1 MVRRSF
7 RKHTRRAARK
17 TRTRRHSSRRHTR
30 AQRKIHRRMM
40 RRGGAYTTTHDYKS
54 GEFNRAS
61 DQLLMAK
68 NPATYEQ
75 ALNAANTP
83 VPGVNTVQAGGRRM
97 RRMRRHSRRRLHMMG
112 GTNMP
117 AGNCP
122 TWHGAGGPCIPQP
135 VAYNGPYGAIPIHQT
150 AGLYPKQV

>member
-1 MVRRSF
+1 MARMGSKKHSRRLS
-7 RKHTRRAARK
+7 RK
-17 TRTRRHSSRRHTR
+17 TRTRRHSSRRHKR
-30 AQRKIHRRMM
+30 AHRRTHRRMY
-40 RRGGAYTTTHDYKS
+40 RGGQYATVNDYKS
-54 GEFNRAS
+54 GAFNRSS

-68 NPATYEQ
+68 NPATYQQ
-75 ALNAANTP
+75 ALDAANTP
-83 VPGVNTVQAGGRRM
+83 VPGVNTVQTGGRRM
-97 RRMRRHSRRRLHMMG
+97 RRSRRHSRRRINMMG

-117 AGNCP
+117 AADCP

>member
-1 MVRRSF
+1 MY
-7 RKHTRRAARK
+7 
-17 TRTRRHSSRRHTR
+17 
-30 AQRKIHRRMM
+30 
-40 RRGGAYTTTHDYKS
+40 RGGSYATTHDYKS
-54 GEFNRAS
+54 GDYNRAS

-83 VPGVNTVQAGGRRM
+83 VPGVNVAHTGGRRM
-97 RRMRRHSRRRLHMMG
+97 RRMRRNSRRRLHMMG
-112 GTNMP
+112 GGNMP
-117 AGNCP
+117 SGNCP